1 MASSVIKKKGDWITE
16 VRVRYYTIHLVR
28 VYPEVSVLDEDD
40 MTGGV
45 WKTQTQQEEEI
56 SAGRAQFSVHIS

>member
-1 MASSVIKKKGDWITE
+1 M
-16 VRVRYYTIHLVR
+16 R